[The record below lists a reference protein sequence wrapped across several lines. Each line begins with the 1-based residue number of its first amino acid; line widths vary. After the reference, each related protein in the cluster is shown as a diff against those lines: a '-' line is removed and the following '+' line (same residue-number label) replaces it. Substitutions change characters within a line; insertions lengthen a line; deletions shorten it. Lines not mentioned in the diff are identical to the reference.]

1 MQKINGNSLFLPPQR
16 HTFAHKKEKLP
27 HHSGT
32 AVFLFLSY
40 SVFPDDL
47 LRISRWNHR
56 RYHRKMRYGCWNH
69 RYYPHFS
76 VLQILIPYC
85 RGKNHYFWS
94 HSYCPA
100 AHKKPPDPVFAQF
113 SAFFSYFRS
122 PVICHKPHSKSDQQV
137 YPNRKRLIR
146 KVFHIVW
153 LCLICLR
160 DKIIAFRGKLMKR
173 FVIITVT

>member
-122 PVICHKPHSKSDQQV
+122 PVILPQAPQQERSAGLSQPQKAHPEGFPHRMAL
-137 YPNRKRLIR
+137 PHLP
-146 KVFHIVW
+146 
-153 LCLICLR
+153 
-160 DKIIAFRGKLMKR
+160 A
-173 FVIITVT
+173 

>member
-1 MQKINGNSLFLPPQR
+1 MQKKTVIRCFCRCGDILSQQKKKKTALPY
-16 HTFAHKKEKLP
+16 
-27 HHSGT
+27 GT

-40 SVFPDDL
+40 SIFLDDI

-56 RYHRKMRYGCWNH
+56 RYHRKMMYGCWNH

-76 VLQILIPYC
+76 VLRILILYC

-94 HSYCPA
+94 PPYCPA

-122 PVICHKPHSKSDQQV
+122 PVILLQAPLQERSADLPPHQKAPSEDFPHRMALPHLPV
-137 YPNRKRLIR
+137 
-146 KVFHIVW
+146 
-153 LCLICLR
+153 
-160 DKIIAFRGKLMKR
+160 
-173 FVIITVT
+173 